1 MSNWIYNWLRSKVGE
16 GQVLVRDGHRLVG
29 MSRTEYL
36 GGDNLRPVD
45 DATYDLGDSS
55 HGWRNL
61 FLSGDLA
68 AGGGFRQCV
77 QFGRADVAAGS
88 NATASASTP
97 VQVGYGANGAVLAGW
112 VAPRAGSITA
122 LSVGLSGAAAGSDC
136 IVGVYKNGTL
146 VNAAAV
152 VTLASATSDTS
163 ARTTFA
169 KDLYAFAA
177 GDVIDVRIRTG
188 TAWSATTVDLAVA
201 VEIEC

>member
-1 MSNWIYNWLRSKVGE
+1 MSNWLYWRLR
-16 GQVLVRDGHRLVG
+16 RLVG
-29 MSRTEYL
+29 DGQLYFRDGRAVTGVPTEDLVGGDTISPTEDASFDL
-36 GGDNLRPVD
+36 GGAFFR
-45 DATYDLGDSS
+45 
-55 HGWRNL
+55 WRNL

-77 QFGRADVAAGS
+77 QFGLADVAAGS
-88 NATASASTP
+88 NGTASASTP
-97 VQVGYGANGAVLAGW
+97 VQVGFGANGAVLAGW

-122 LSVGLSGAAAGSDC
+122 LSAALSGAAAGSDC
-136 IVGVYKNGTL
+136 IVGVYKNGTI
-146 VNAAAV
+146 VNAAAI

-177 GDVIDVRIRTG
+177 GDVIDVRIRTSTG
-188 TAWSATTVDLAVA
+188 WSATTVDLAVA